1 MSDFFR
7 RQIQSEKLAALYDY
21 WAGESANGRLMALRD
36 IDPAKICKSLP
47 NTVLLDVVANPRR
60 FHCRFAGTAIDG
72 KNGKFLTDTYIG
84 DVETGGLGS
93 EAVAVMENVVD
104 EQSPAHL
111 NGEFMRPDDTID
123 RYERIALPLSSDGT
137 TVDAILVGIAYAQVE
152 FPELEDLD
160 FACYG

>member
-1 MSDFFR
+1 MGDFFR
-7 RQIQSEKLAALYDY
+7 EQIQNDKLLTLYDY
-21 WAGESANGRLMALRD
+21 WAGESANGRLMALCD

-72 KNGKFLTDTYIG
+72 KNGQFLTDTYIG
-84 DVETGGLGS
+84 DVETGGLGR
-93 EAVAVMENVVD
+93 EAVAVMNGVVD
-104 EQSPAHL
+104 ERSPAHL

-123 RYERIALPLSSDGT
+123 RYERVALPLSSGGT